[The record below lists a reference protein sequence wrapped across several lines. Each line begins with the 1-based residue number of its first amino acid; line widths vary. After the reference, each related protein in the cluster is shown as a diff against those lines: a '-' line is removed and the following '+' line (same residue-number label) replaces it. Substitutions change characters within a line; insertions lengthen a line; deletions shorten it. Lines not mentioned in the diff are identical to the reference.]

1 MKDFEINIG
10 SVPYR
15 EELVACIFYKKNCW
29 AEISHEGKEMLI
41 HFYPHPNKK
50 VWEFPL
56 DEALKILEKA
66 KQKMVALGSKNPTHI
81 D

>member
-1 MKDFEINIG
+1 MDKFRVTIASLPD
-10 SVPYR
+10 R
-15 EELVACIFYKKNCW
+15 ENLVAEIFYEGVQW
-29 AEISHEGKEMLI
+29 VEISHEENEMLI
-41 HFYPHPNKK
+41 HFYPYPNKK

-56 DEALKILEKA
+56 DEALKILENA